1 MNFTK
6 KTLFGETKPRK
17 GVSYRKSKSEYKQT
31 IDRSRDKSRIE
42 KILFCCTIP
51 CALEDRGEEEE
62 EKEGEAKRA
71 TVIGRAGWR
80 ALGFSRNRV
89 ARGGPE
95 KRMDEWEK
103 EKEAER
109 LERWLPLAVLVW
121 NKGSSKGTRPRC
133 NDFAHARNSIL

>member
-1 MNFTK
+1 M
-6 KTLFGETKPRK
+6 
-17 GVSYRKSKSEYKQT
+17 Y
-31 IDRSRDKSRIE
+31 RIE
-42 KILFCCTIP
+42 NQKANISERSIVRAINPVSRRFCFAVRDRRIP